1 MFYLDVFE
9 FFMVIRMIISALDIT
24 VSSNFNIWFK
34 VTMKTI
40 LHVSHNFIVFFLCQ
54 EAVNHFNIIC
64 PFMYVVAA
72 FWNEQDCLLQLYFGD
87 TWNYITF
94 REYSNT
100 VSNGIHIAS
109 SKSQRKILA
118 EDTPYSLLSTS
129 LFSLWRR
136 LYFFPQLIFCCI
148 FIHCTDLCTWSIA
161 G

>member
-1 MFYLDVFE
+1 MFH
-9 FFMVIRMIISALDIT
+9 IIL
-24 VSSNFNIWFK
+24 
-34 VTMKTI
+34 
-40 LHVSHNFIVFFLCQ
+40 LFFLCQ

-100 VSNGIHIAS
+100 VSNGINIAS
-109 SKSQRKILA
+109 SKSQRNILA

-129 LFSLWRR
+129 LLSLWRR
-136 LYFFPQLIFCCI
+136 LYFFSPSNF
-148 FIHCTDLCTWSIA
+148 FAVFSSIA
-161 G
+161 QIYALGRLQARYIQHKIKNSVPMSTVVTHTICDKSCH